1 MVIAATT
8 KTQLILAHMLIFK
21 YFFFFF
27 GYMSLPFPRNGKTN
41 YKKMIIAF
49 KVMIQIHCVN
59 CSLYFLG

>member
-21 YFFFFF
+21 YFFFF